1 MPGEAGEGQPAP
13 LNPQA
18 RADIDQALA
27 NAGVKGD
34 LNPKATEDIDRTLN
48 QAGADSLKGPT
59 RPPDNDNKPYVMVTK
74 EEYNPDDSFS
84 PVYELRTTPRSERP
98 ELATIREHAGV
109 TISKFKY
116 EGPRVLRPEDR
127 GMRTAMNYEG
137 FMVDTPDVRL
147 AVFKGPLSGETFV
160 KTFDRDGN
168 LLEEATFHGNLAEI
182 WAKAA
187 DTYAPNELMHLV
199 LSAGRLSL
207 AERKQIKQDI
217 KAAGGRDKYVMQE
230 AERLVNEGQFAN
242 IADARWAV
250 ITQLEIA
257 PSSPKAERKIIE
269 AVNAGEIPEDITNP
283 EEAEK
288 IMQEIDFCAR
298 YPGMVEEFARKV
310 PELMRVGTMTP
321 EEKARF
327 TYQLAQTL
335 TETIFGKDHAL
346 NTSHTEPTKYR
357 SVKDIPFE
365 NAQQLSQVSVDTS
378 GLGRDK
384 LVGIID
390 VLNYA
395 WDKVVR
401 LQQKAGLPT
410 GRPRFRII

>member
-1 MPGEAGEGQPAP
+1 MAETGEGQPAP

-18 RADIDQALA
+18 RADIDQTLA
-27 NAGVKGD
+27 SAGVKGE
-34 LNPKATEDIDRTLN
+34 LNPKATEDIDRTLS

-59 RPPDNDNKPYVMVTK
+59 PPPNKDNQPYVMVTK
-74 EEYNPDDSFS
+74 EEYNPNDPFP
-84 PVYELRTTPRSERP
+84 PVYEPRTTPRSERP
-98 ELATIREHAGV
+98 ELATVREHAGV

-127 GMRTAMNYEG
+127 GMGTTMNYEG

-160 KTFDRDGN
+160 KTFDREGN
-168 LLEEATFHGNLAEI
+168 LLEEAMFHGNLAEI

-207 AERKQIKQDI
+207 AERDQIKQDI

-230 AERLVNEGQFAN
+230 AERLVQEGQFAN
-242 IADARWAV
+242 ITDARWAV

-257 PSSPKAERKIIE
+257 PSSPKAERKIVE
-269 AVNAGEIPEDITNP
+269 AVNAGEIPEDITDP

-310 PELMRVGTMTP
+310 PELMRIATMTL

-335 TETIFGKDHAL
+335 TETILGKKHVL
-346 NTSHTEPTKYR
+346 NNSYTEPSAIN

-365 NAQQLSQVSVDTS
+365 NAQQLSQVDLDAG
-378 GLGRDK
+378 GLGGNK
-384 LVGIID
+384 AVGIID
-390 VLNYA
+390 VLNYT